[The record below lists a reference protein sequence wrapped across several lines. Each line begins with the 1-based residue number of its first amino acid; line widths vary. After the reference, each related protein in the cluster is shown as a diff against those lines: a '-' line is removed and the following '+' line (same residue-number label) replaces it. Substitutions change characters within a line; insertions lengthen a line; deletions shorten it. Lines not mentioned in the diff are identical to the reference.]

1 MTTATTY
8 TVQNINEET
17 NRMQDLL
24 TRETYE
30 GAHYEAY
37 GFYQQSGRRYVQ
49 VVRGDVM
56 IWNSKDGYVA
66 G

>member
-1 MTTATTY
+1 MPY
-8 TVQNINEET
+8 TVQNVNEDT
-17 NRMQDLL
+17 QCMQDLL

-37 GFYQQSGRRYVQ
+37 GIWRQTARYTQ

-56 IWNSKDGYVA
+56 IWNSKDGYCE
-66 G
+66 